1 MNGVQSSS
9 APPAFHITPQLVFGL
24 LIVFVGI
31 VFTLDELGVAGAT
44 NYLRYWPTALIIIG
58 ILKLLQARDGGGA
71 FVGLL
76 LTLVGSWL
84 QAEELDLI
92 RISLRDVWPLGLV
105 LFGGYLV
112 WQGLQTRHA
121 PPAPS
126 VPAFPPPLE
135 PLPPIDGGFSSGG
148 WDPAPNSTSSASGA
162 PKPPPANTFTES
174 APRRSGH
181 DNSSISVVAIMAG
194 VTRGNNS
201 SSFRRADL
209 LAFMGGCEIDLR
221 KAAINGEAVIDIFCM
236 WGGIEIRVPED
247 WTVVTHIVPIM
258 GGVEDKTR
266 PPQAATSH
274 RLTLR
279 GMALM
284 GGVEIKN

>member
-1 MNGVQSSS
+1 MNGVQSSN

-84 QAEELDLI
+84 QAEELNLI
-92 RISLRDVWPLGLV
+92 RISLRDVWPIGLV

-121 PPAPS
+121 SAAPS
-126 VPAFPPPLE
+126 APSFPPPLE

-148 WDPAPNSTSSASGA
+148 WEPAQNSTSSASSA
-162 PKPPPANTFTES
+162 PKPPPANTFTDS
-174 APRRSGH
+174 GPRRSGH
-181 DNSSISVVAIMAG
+181 DNSSMSVVAIMAG

-201 SSFRRADL
+201 SRFRRADL

-221 KAAINGEAVIDIFCM
+221 KAAINGEAVIDIFCL
-236 WGGIEIRVPED
+236 WCGIEIRVPED
-247 WTVVTHIVPIM
+247 WTVVSHLVPIM

>member
-31 VFTLDELGVAGAT
+31 VFTLGELGVAGAT
-44 NYLRYWPTALIIIG
+44 NYLRYWPSALIIIG

-112 WQGLQTRHA
+112 WQGLQTRTPPPPSA
-121 PPAPS
+121 PPFPAP
-126 VPAFPPPLE
+126 LD
-135 PLPPIDGGFSSGG
+135 PLPPIDGGFGSGG
-148 WDPAPNSTSSASGA
+148 WEPSSSSSSSTTSA
-162 PKPPPANTFTES
+162 PKPSPASTFTDS
-174 APRRSGH
+174 APRRTGH
-181 DNSSISVVAIMAG
+181 DNSTMSVVAIMAG
-194 VTRGNNS
+194 VMRGNNS

-247 WTVVTHIVPIM
+247 WTVVSHLVPIM

-266 PPQAATSH
+266 PPQTATAH

>member
-1 MNGVQSSS
+1 VNGIQSSN
-9 APPAFHITPQLVFGL
+9 APPAFQVTPQLVFGL
-24 LIVFVGI
+24 LIVFVGV
-31 VFTLDELGVAGAT
+31 VFTLDELGIAGAT
-44 NYLRYWPTALIIIG
+44 NYLRYWPMAIVFIG
-58 ILKLLQARDGGGA
+58 VLKLLQARDSGGA

-76 LTLVGSWL
+76 LTIVGGWL

-92 RISLRDVWPLGLV
+92 HISLRDIWPVGLL

-112 WQGLQTRHA
+112 WHGLTVSR
-121 PPAPS
+121 
-126 VPAFPPPLE
+126 PPPSTPPLPPQLD

-148 WDPAPNSTSSASGA
+148 WEPA
-162 PKPPPANTFTES
+162 PPPATPKVDSAFTDGS
-174 APRRSGH
+174 AHRTAR
-181 DNSSISVVAIMAG
+181 DNSTINIVAIMGG
-194 VTRGNNS
+194 VSRGNNS
-201 SSFRRADL
+201 SAFRRADL

-247 WTVVTHIVPIM
+247 WTVVSHIMPLM

-266 PPQAATSH
+266 PPQTATAH

>member
-44 NYLRYWPTALIIIG
+44 NYLRYWPTALIVIG
-58 ILKLLQARDGGGA
+58 ILKLLQARDGSGA

-76 LTLVGSWL
+76 LTLVGGWL

-92 RISLRDVWPLGLV
+92 RISLRDVWPIGLV

-112 WQGLQTRHA
+112 WQGLQTR
-121 PPAPS
+121 PAPAPLPPPS
-126 VPAFPPPLE
+126 FPPPLD
-135 PLPPIDGGFSSGG
+135 PLPPIDGGFGSGG
-148 WDPAPNSTSSASGA
+148 WDAPSSSASSA
-162 PKPPPANTFTES
+162 PKPPPVTTFTDS
-174 APRRSGH
+174 GARRPH
-181 DNSSISVVAIMAG
+181 DNSSMSVVAIMAG
-194 VTRGNNS
+194 VMRGNNS
-201 SSFRRADL
+201 SNFRRADL

-247 WTVVTHIVPIM
+247 WTVVSHLVPIM